1 MSNLALRLAGPA
13 VITFKG
19 ATFASKGDIKLELS
33 NDTFDVM
40 VDAYGKVDDRSDK
53 KVASLKFDPIGDW
66 ANLAVLFP
74 AALQVIGG
82 LTTPVKTFLS
92 STGVNATTDII
103 TSVAHGFTSGAAVR
117 VFTFDTIP
125 TGLTAGTLYYLNAAS
140 VDTFSLHATRAA
152 AVAGTSKIDITAVG
166 SGTHRVIEQE
176 PIVITTA
183 EGETYTFNVA
193 ALAGLPDL
201 TFKATETIFSEVTI
215 DLFRTAGVAATTAN
229 SLFTLAAGIYTP
241 PSIDPA
247 TILTQSYLLTWGSS
261 PWASLETKDGIK
273 VKSAVSFEDVTDD
286 ALGVIGKRVTGIAVT
301 ATAQP
306 LGVTPS
312 AVQTALLLQGAG
324 AGRGASL
331 ATANN
336 FVVSGTGVTVT
347 LTNAGLKSA
356 PHAFGRSADRI
367 GELEWFATRKF
378 ITGTPQPLITVA

>member
-19 ATFASKGDIKLELS
+19 AIFASKGDIKLELA
-33 NDTFDVM
+33 NDTFEVM
-40 VDAYGKVDDRSDK
+40 VDAYGKVDERSDK

-92 STGVNATTDII
+92 STGVNTATDII

-117 VFTFDTIP
+117 VYSFDTIP
-125 TGLTAGTLYYLNAAS
+125 TGLTAGTQYFLNVPS
-140 VDTFSLHATRAA
+140 VDTFSLHTTRAA
-152 AVAGTSKIDITAVG
+152 GVAGTGKVDITAVG

-176 PIVITTA
+176 PLVVTTA
-183 EGETYTFNVA
+183 EGETYSFNVA
-193 ALAGLPDL
+193 ALGGLPDL
-201 TFKATETIFSEVTI
+201 TLKTTETIFGEVTI
-215 DLFRTAGVAATTAN
+215 DLFRTAGVAATTAS
-229 SLFTLAAGIYTP
+229 SLFTLGSGTYTP

-247 TILTQSYLLTWGSS
+247 TILTQLYTFTWGSS
-261 PWASLETKDGIK
+261 PWTALETKAGIK
-273 VKSAVSFEDVTDD
+273 IKSAVSFEDVIDD
-286 ALGVIGKRVTGIAVT
+286 ALGVIGKRVTGLAVT
-301 ATAQP
+301 AMAQP
-306 LGVTPS
+306 LGVSPS
-312 AVQTALLLQGAG
+312 AVQTALLMQGAG

-331 ATANN
+331 GTAND

-347 LTNAGLKSA
+347 LTRAGLKTA

-367 GELEWFATRKF
+367 GDLEWFATRKF
-378 ITGTPQPLITVA
+378 VSTVPQPLIAVA